1 MLFEPKILN
10 CLKNYNR
17 SIFMSDVMAGLIVAI
32 IALPLSIAFGI
43 ASGVNPSQ
51 SLITAIVAGFIIS
64 ALGGTKLQIAGPTGA
79 FVILVYGI
87 VAKYGL
93 SGLMTVTVM
102 AGIMLILFGL
112 FKLGD
117 LIKFI
122 SLPLV
127 IGFTAGIAVLIFS
140 TQVRDLLG
148 LTIAGGVPPE
158 FIDKWHAYF
167 SNTNTTNF
175 YALGTSL
182 LTILTIVFFPK
193 VYSKLPSPFVALVLT
208 TVLVSIFHL
217 PVETIGD
224 RFGQITFTMPKF
236 ILPDFSI
243 PTIKMLFIP
252 AVTIALLGA
261 IESLLSAV
269 VADGMI
275 NDKHNSNTEL
285 IAQGIANVITP
296 LVGGIP
302 ATGAIARTA
311 ANIKNGGK
319 TPVSGLFHSIFLL
332 LILVFLAPFISYI
345 PMATLAGILATV
357 AYNMSGWRAIK
368 KMLKAP
374 KADIFVLF
382 LTMFLTIIFDLT
394 TAIGVGLIV
403 LSFNFM
409 NKMNNCSNLKY
420 FSSKN
425 KGERSIID
433 NVEFPENVLV
443 YEPHGAFF
451 FAVSS
456 KFEDEFKSHI
466 ESYKYAVIR
475 MKHIYTIDASG
486 LVILENT
493 INHLKSQ
500 GVSVLLLQIPNNIK
514 EELIQFG
521 INKIIDKDKVFESI
535 EDVANYLKKNA
546 KEA

>member
-1 MLFEPKILN
+1 MNDI
-10 CLKNYNR
+10 
-17 SIFMSDVMAGLIVAI
+17 MAGLIVAI

-43 ASGVNPSQ
+43 ASGVSPNQ
-51 SLITAIVAGFIIS
+51 SLITAIVAGFIVS
-64 ALGGTKLQIAGPTGA
+64 AFGGTKLQIAGPTGA
-79 FVILVYGI
+79 FVILIYGI

-140 TQVRDLLG
+140 TQIRDLLG
-148 LTIAGGVPPE
+148 LTIANGVPAD
-158 FIDKWHAYF
+158 FIDKWLVYF
-167 SNTNTTNF
+167 NNINTTNF
-175 YALGTSL
+175 YALGTSV

-193 VYSKLPSPFVALVLT
+193 IYSKLPSPFVALILT
-208 TVLVSIFHL
+208 TVLVNLLHL

-224 RFGQITFTMPKF
+224 RFGQISFSMPKF
-236 ILPDFSI
+236 VLPDFSI

-252 AVTIALLGA
+252 ALTIALLGA

-296 LVGGIP
+296 LIGGIP

-311 ANIKNGGK
+311 TNIKNGGK

-332 LILVFLAPFISYI
+332 LILVFFAPFISYI
-345 PMATLAGILATV
+345 PMATLAGILTTV
-357 AYNMSGWRAIK
+357 AYNMSGWRSIK
-368 KMLKAP
+368 KLLKAP

-394 TAIGVGLIV
+394 VAIGIGLIF
-403 LSFNFM
+403 LSFHFM

-433 NVEFPENVLV
+433 HVEFPENVLV

-456 KFEDEFKSHI
+456 KFEDDFKSHI
-466 ESYKYAVIR
+466 ESYKYAIIR

-493 INHLKSQ
+493 INHLKSH
-500 GVSVLLLQIPNNIK
+500 GVSVLLLQIPANIK
-514 EELIQFG
+514 EDLNQFG
-521 INKIIDKDKVFESI
+521 INTMVKNDEIFENI
-535 EDVANYLKKNA
+535 EDIIKYLEHNK